1 MVRARSNQLVEEIEA
16 IKESLITATGGYDEE
31 SEEPKKMDD
40 RSMVANMMLLEGKAM
55 DLRKMLDSYRTD
67 MIKLVP
73 DDKAL
78 HDEINAE
85 FNTNDVKVGDAILD
99 WEHATFEHYPLIA
112 VLAFLT
118 DYQAKIRNTEA
129 DIIADLKASIGAR
142 DLKFT
147 GVRAIVMPKSNYVI
161 QGDDYEADVFLAAY
175 DETQNPD
182 FVIEGQELSDE
193 DIVGGVAKVR
203 FPARVVGEKTWA
215 GIIKLVT
222 NGEVKYPVEAA

>member
-1 MVRARSNQLVEEIEA
+1 MALNISKDIPYALSKLNSSLEGTAQVVEEKNSDVYLQIEAAYSENPTKAGPAMESSKKVRARSNQLVEEIEA

-73 DDKAL
+73 EDKAL

-112 VLAFLT
+112 VLAFT
-118 DYQAKIRNTEA
+118 R
-129 DIIADLKASIGAR
+129 
-142 DLKFT
+142 
-147 GVRAIVMPKSNYVI
+147 
-161 QGDDYEADVFLAAY
+161 
-175 DETQNPD
+175 
-182 FVIEGQELSDE
+182 LSGE
-193 DIVGGVAKVR
+193 DQ
-203 FPARVVGEKTWA
+203 
-215 GIIKLVT
+215 
-222 NGEVKYPVEAA
+222 KY